1 MKTLLRS
8 AVALSVL
15 SLVALAA
22 NDDQVTLRWKL
33 KQGDSLRYRMTQDQ
47 STESEMM
54 GEKETHSGFVLRE
67 SVTAVAAD
75 GVATV
80 GVKYEAAKL
89 ESTGMGAMSYDSTR
103 TGDAAKKNDPKLAKI
118 FEPMLQ
124 AQLSMKLE
132 PTGRVVEIKGMQEM
146 FEKSF
151 GAAASDNPMDVASIM
166 KDAFNEDAIKRLVE
180 INVFPAEPIAPG
192 KKWNRA
198 ATQKLPMMGNLQ
210 FDFENTFVGV
220 EEHAG
225 VRCAKIQLG
234 GKMTLEPV
242 ADKRMPMN
250 VSMDSTSISGT
261 MFFDLD
267 KGRLVELETN
277 TEMDMHL
284 SAGGE
289 ASAGMKMDMT
299 MSGTTRMLLI
309 GDDAPMFP

>member
-1 MKTLLRS
+1 MKTVLRS
-8 AVALSVL
+8 AVAFSVL

-47 STESEMM
+47 TTESEMM

-67 SVTAVAAD
+67 SVTAVAPD

-132 PTGRVVEIKGMQEM
+132 PSGRVVEMKGLQEM
-146 FEKSF
+146 LDKSF
-151 GAAASDNPMDVASIM
+151 GPVTSSGGMDVASIL
-166 KDAFNEDAIKRLVE
+166 KDAFNDDAVKRLVE
-180 INVFPAEPIAPG
+180 INVFPTEPISPG
-192 KKWNRA
+192 KKWHREA
-198 ATQKLPMMGNLQ
+198 AQKLPMMGNLKL
-210 FDFENTFVGV
+210 DIENTFVGV

-234 GKMTLEPV
+234 GTMKLEPV
-242 ADKRMPMN
+242 ADARMPMQA
-250 VSMDSTSISGT
+250 SMDSTSISGT
-261 MFFDLD
+261 MFFDLE
-267 KGRLVELETN
+267 KGRLVEVETN

-299 MSGTTRMLLI
+299 ISGVTRMMLI
-309 GDDAPMFP
+309 GDDAPAFP